1 MPVRIAGMIRIPSL
15 LLACILLC
23 PLHVLAWSNSGH
35 RMVGDIAQRHLT
47 PAASAQVAVLLQGEP
62 EPSLAGVA
70 SWADALR
77 KSNPES
83 YKKTERWHYIN
94 FPAGTCAYRPQRDCP
109 DGNCVAGQIERQ
121 RAILGDRAQP
131 LQARREALKFLV
143 HFVGDVHQPLHA
155 SNRKDKGGNDFQIS
169 LRTDLQPEAY
179 AQKNYVDGVM
189 GTNLHS
195 IWDYYILASEGL
207 STPRYADRLSAL
219 PWPPKLPSK
228 STNPADWASESCKLI
243 DSQHLYPKSHKMDS
257 RYLDAQR
264 PLAERQ
270 LRIAAKRLA
279 DLLNATLTD

>member
-1 MPVRIAGMIRIPSL
+1 MPRLHLKTLQTL
-15 LLACILLC
+15 LLVFL
-23 PLHVLAWSNSGH
+23 PLFTAPALAWSNQGH
-35 RMVGDIAQRHLT
+35 RLVGELAQRRLT
-47 PAASAQVAVLLQGEP
+47 PAANAQVAALLAGEP

-70 SWADALR
+70 SWADTLR

-83 YKKTERWHYIN
+83 YKKTERWHYVN
-94 FPAGTCAYRPQRDCP
+94 FPVGTCAYRPQRDCP
-109 DGNCVAGQIERQ
+109 DGNCVVGQIERQ
-121 RAILGDRAQP
+121 RALLGDRTQP
-131 LQARREALKFLV
+131 LQTRREALKFLV
-143 HFVGDVHQPLHA
+143 HFVGDLHQPLHA
-155 SNRKDKGGNDFQIS
+155 GNRKDKGGNDFQIS

-207 STPRYADRLSAL
+207 STPLYADRLSAL

-228 STNPADWASESCKLI
+228 STNPADWASESCKLL

-264 PLAERQ
+264 PLAESQ

>member
-1 MPVRIAGMIRIPSL
+1 
-15 LLACILLC
+15 LA
-23 PLHVLAWSNSGH
+23 PAALARSNLGH
-35 RMVGDIAQRHLT
+35 RLVGDLAQRHLT
-47 PAASAQVAVLLQGEP
+47 AAANAQVAELLAGEP

-70 SWADALR
+70 SWADTLR

-83 YKKTERWHYIN
+83 YKKTERWHYLN

-109 DGNCVAGQIERQ
+109 DGNCVVGQIERQ
-121 RAILGDRAQP
+121 RAILADRTQP

-169 LRTDLQPEAY
+169 LRTDLRPSID

-195 IWDYYILASEGL
+195 VWDYYLLASEGL
-207 STPRYADRLSAL
+207 SNTQYADRLSAL
-219 PWPPKLPSK
+219 PWPPKLPGK
-228 STNPADWASESCKLI
+228 SVDPAAWAVESCKLI
-243 DSQHLYPKSHKMDS
+243 DAQHLYPKSHKLDS

-270 LRIAAKRLA
+270 LRVAAKRLA